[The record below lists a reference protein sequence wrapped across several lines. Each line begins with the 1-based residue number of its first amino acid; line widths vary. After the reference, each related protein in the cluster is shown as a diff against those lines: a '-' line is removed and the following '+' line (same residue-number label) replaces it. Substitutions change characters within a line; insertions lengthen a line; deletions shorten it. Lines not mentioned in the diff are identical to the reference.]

1 MPARLAQQEDEN
13 IQLQSSGSE
22 KRMSSAAPLLGQG
35 GAVRPWTDGGGW
47 MLAGVCCRTTPSAKA
62 DTPPR
67 RRRGTLPMPSIAAQQ
82 GFSEEEEM
90 NRFPHKPKPD
100 RGINAGGA
108 RKIKRVKHYF

>member
-1 MPARLAQQEDEN
+1 
-13 IQLQSSGSE
+13 
-22 KRMSSAAPLLGQG
+22 
-35 GAVRPWTDGGGW
+35 
-47 MLAGVCCRTTPSAKA
+47 
-62 DTPPR
+62 
-67 RRRGTLPMPSIAAQQ
+67 MPSIAAQQ